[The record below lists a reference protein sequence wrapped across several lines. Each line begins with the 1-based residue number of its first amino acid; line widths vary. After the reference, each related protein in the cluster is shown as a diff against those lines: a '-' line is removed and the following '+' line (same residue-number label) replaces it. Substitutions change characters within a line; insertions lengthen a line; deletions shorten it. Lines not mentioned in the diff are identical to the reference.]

1 MYTSFPRIFTY
12 IYPTTNIYKNEYQV
26 INLKWHI
33 SFVSWLE
40 VINHLTMY
48 SIQPMSS
55 PATFGGVTLVTH
67 HPFQTVFYYILLS
80 KRGGGGECS
89 GLVGMILYKH

>member
-1 MYTSFPRIFTY
+1 MI
-12 IYPTTNIYKNEYQV
+12 PTRNIYKNEYQI

-40 VINHLTMY
+40 AINHLTMY

-67 HPFQTVFYYILLS
+67 HLFQVVYY
-80 KRGGGGECS
+80 
-89 GLVGMILYKH
+89 

>member
-1 MYTSFPRIFTY
+1 
-12 IYPTTNIYKNEYQV
+12 
-26 INLKWHI
+26 
-33 SFVSWLE
+33 
-40 VINHLTMY
+40 MY

-55 PATFGGVTLVTH
+55 PGTFGGVTLVTH

-80 KRGGGGECS
+80 KRRGGGGECS